1 MKTIDIK
8 RLEEQR
14 GTAVTAM
21 HALVAKAETED
32 RGLTAEERSTWDAQ
46 NTDIESLD
54 SRIADA
60 KLASTNFAEMD
71 EAVRSLP
78 AASGREEERTGEQAD
93 QNSYDEVFDK
103 FCRFGSTELNSEERT
118 ILRQGAVKL
127 GKEERAQSVGT
138 TTAGGFT
145 VPEGFSGFIE
155 DALLQFSG
163 IRNAATVLP
172 TATGATLPFPTND
185 DTGNAGALLAENT
198 QDSEQDLTFGEM
210 QLGAYKYTSKI
221 IRVSVELMQDSA
233 FNMDAYIGGKF
244 GERLGRA
251 TSAHY
256 ATGTGTAQPNG
267 LMTAATIGKT
277 AALNSAIT
285 YLEMLDLKHSVDPA
299 YRMSAKW
306 AFNDSTLKALK
317 QLLDADGRPLWS
329 PSIDSDVGATLDG
342 DGYVIDQGIAS
353 IGSATLVAAYG
364 DLSKYLIRDVKG
376 FTMVRLAERYADF
389 HQLGFIAFMRSD
401 ADLLDAGTNPV
412 KTLKMAV

>member
-256 ATGTGTAQPNG
+256 ATGTGTGQPNG

>member
-78 AASGREEERTGEQAD
+78 PASGREEDRSGEQAD

-103 FCRFGSTELNSEERT
+103 FCRFGSTDLNSEERT

-267 LMTAATIGKT
+267 LMTAATTGKT

-317 QLLDADGRPLWS
+317 IGRAH
-329 PSIDSDVGATLDG
+329 V
-342 DGYVIDQGIAS
+342 
-353 IGSATLVAAYG
+353 
-364 DLSKYLIRDVKG
+364 
-376 FTMVRLAERYADF
+376 
-389 HQLGFIAFMRSD
+389 
-401 ADLLDAGTNPV
+401 
-412 KTLKMAV
+412 